1 MENQRR
7 LDRNLKLSW
16 GILKK
21 RKKERETWIKK
32 KKNFFS
38 LLRH

>member
-21 RKKERETWIKK
+21 ESKERETWIKK
-32 KKNFFS
+32 KIFS